1 MAVEVKEEKKAG
13 VPAYMATF
21 ADLMTLLLVFFIL
34 LNVYAQQQQ
43 AGLLEAMRGS
53 MANAIYSTVGNGGLL
68 EGSKY
73 LAKNNAPRPQ
83 YLKQDKTPGELT
95 EEERTGDEVEL
106 HKSRSEKLEATEEI
120 EMTAPFVFAHHSAEI
135 PQKGLAYLDELS
147 RSLNGGD
154 FTVEFRTYAS
164 FIESMIPLDLA
175 AQRCQNVLR
184 FLREVGCT
192 AELRPSAGVL
202 RAKQAKNGAWRTL
215 SIRVIRKR

>member
-34 LNVYAQQQQ
+34 LNVYANQQQ

-53 MANAIYSTVGNGGLL
+53 MANAIYSTVGMGGLL
-68 EGSKY
+68 DGSNY
-73 LAKNNAPRPQ
+73 INKNNAPRPH
-83 YLKQDKTPGELT
+83 YVKQDKTPGELS

-106 HKSRSEKLEATEEI
+106 HQSKSEKLEATEEI

-135 PQKGLAYLDELS
+135 PQEGLAYLDELA

-164 FIESMIPLDLA
+164 FIESMTPLDLA
-175 AQRCQNVLR
+175 SQRCQNILK
-184 FLREVGCT
+184 FLREVGCN

-202 RAKQAKNGAWRTL
+202 RAKRTKNGSWRSV
-215 SIRVIRKR
+215 SIRIVRKR